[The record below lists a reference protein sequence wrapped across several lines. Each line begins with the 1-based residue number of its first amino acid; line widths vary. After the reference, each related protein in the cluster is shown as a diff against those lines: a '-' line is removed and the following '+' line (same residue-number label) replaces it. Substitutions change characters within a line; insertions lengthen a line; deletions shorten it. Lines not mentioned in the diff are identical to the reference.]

1 MKCLSAF
8 GVIIDT
14 TKPSVTGN
22 ADTNKTV
29 RLYRII
35 GIKAIDLITGD
46 IEERKCDIFDID
58 ESDYNI
64 FSMDEQTGDFLCR
77 GKRIDDNISDIDD
90 RADNIFNIDEE
101 INDISDIRLR
111 SDYIPNMYIGLNE
124 SNGRYDLYEWG

>member
-58 ESDYNI
+58 ESDYADISIIDESDYNI
-64 FSMDEQTGDFLCR
+64 FSMMNKLV
-77 GKRIDDNISDIDD
+77 
-90 RADNIFNIDEE
+90 IFYVWAKELMTIFQ
-101 INDISDIRLR
+101 I
-111 SDYIPNMYIGLNE
+111 
-124 SNGRYDLYEWG
+124 